1 VGQRVSES
9 EQIIN
14 GYTVPLTLVYTGKY
28 RQKTLK
34 PDTTKTKQ
42 NPEKANNKI
51 QQNRTS
57 LV

>member
-28 RQKTLK
+28 GQKTLK

-51 QQNRTS
+51 QQNS